1 MESDSTRGVAQTV
14 AVLVQVLGAEL
25 VAAVLLQLMLGSTVQ
40 AEGQRK
46 RHTSSTTRAK
56 KVGGWGC
63 RYLRVVDSV
72 DAVVELDASRG
83 VPDTVA

>member
-1 MESDSTRGVAQTV
+1 M

-56 KVGGWGC
+56 KVGGWGF